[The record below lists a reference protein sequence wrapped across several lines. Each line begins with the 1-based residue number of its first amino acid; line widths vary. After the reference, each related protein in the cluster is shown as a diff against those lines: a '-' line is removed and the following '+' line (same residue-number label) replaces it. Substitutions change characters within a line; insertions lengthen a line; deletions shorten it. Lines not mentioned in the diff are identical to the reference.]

1 MKPNHAIISEK
12 GQRRYMEDAHFLD
25 LDFNKEGWVFG
36 GAYDGHGGNRVA
48 EYLAANLHL
57 MFLKRLPILSSPEK
71 TFIKIYEEISE
82 KLKDNDC
89 GACTANFFIKDQ
101 KIFFANV
108 GDARILVISKNK
120 VHQLTTVHRIDNS
133 LEEERIKKMGGL
145 IDYPYVYRGFDGLMP
160 TRTIGDEYF
169 KPIGIICT
177 PSVGKYKIS
186 KNDLFLIAATDGHFD
201 IMKNE
206 EVAEMSR
213 EFNNSNEL
221 AQTLKT
227 EILSNRHGSDNL
239 TIVVLT
245 LFS

>member
-1 MKPNHAIISEK
+1 MKLNQAIISET

-25 LDFNKEGWVFG
+25 LNFNKKDWIFG
-36 GAYDGHGGNRVA
+36 GVYDGHGGEKVA

-57 MFLKRLPILSSPEK
+57 MFLKGLPVFSSPEK

-108 GDARILVISKNK
+108 GDARIVIISKK
-120 VHQLTTVHRIDNS
+120 SIHQLTTDHRIDNP
-133 LEEERIKKMGGL
+133 LEKKRIEKMGGY
-145 IDYPYVYRGFDGLMP
+145 IVYPYTRRGSMGLMP

-169 KPIGIICT
+169 KPIGIITT
-177 PSVGKYKIS
+177 PSVGRYKIS
-186 KNDLFLIAATDGHFD
+186 KDDLFLIAATDGLFD
-201 IMKNE
+201 VMKNE
-206 EVAEMSR
+206 EVAKLSR
-213 EFNNSNEL
+213 KFNNSDEL
-221 AQTLKT
+221 AQALKK
-227 EILSNRHGSDNL
+227 EILINRYGSDNL
-239 TIVVLT
+239 TIMVLK